1 MKEMDEGTYGDGGR
15 WSRHLM
21 GGNHQDKC
29 QTVESFILNKIRS
42 KGREDNTHSS
52 SHNISPCK
60 IQWVGL
66 LFIGEGALKTSK
78 RVGWE
83 KGKNGQHQGL
93 TK

>member
-1 MKEMDEGTYGDGGR
+1 VETTKISAR
-15 WSRHLM
+15 PPL
-21 GGNHQDKC
+21 
-29 QTVESFILNKIRS
+29 ESFVLIKIRS

-78 RVGWE
+78 RGRMG
-83 KGKNGQHQGL
+83 KGKKWANLGFD
-93 TK
+93 